1 MLSEVNAFHM
11 NRRKKNMTMGEKQLY
26 EFKHYRKRPS

>member
-1 MLSEVNAFHM
+1 MLSEINTFRI
-11 NRRKKNMTMGEKQLY
+11 NERKENMKLGEKQLY